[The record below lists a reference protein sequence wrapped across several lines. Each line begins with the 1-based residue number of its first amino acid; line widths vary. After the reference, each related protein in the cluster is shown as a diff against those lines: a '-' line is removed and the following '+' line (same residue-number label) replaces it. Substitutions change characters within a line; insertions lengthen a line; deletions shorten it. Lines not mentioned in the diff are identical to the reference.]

1 MLARRMSIPP
11 TSPSPSPRPQGAD
24 ATDGRTPTHGR
35 ELSEAVRSRIADQ
48 WYAENRE
55 GVDSWNA
62 YLKEH
67 GMPFEDDSLF

>member
-1 MLARRMSIPP
+1 MLTRRILMPP
-11 TSPSPSPRPQGAD
+11 TSSSPSPRPQAAN
-24 ATDGRTPTHGR
+24 ATGVRTSAHGR
-35 ELSEAVRSRIADQ
+35 ELSEAARSRIADQ

-62 YLKEH
+62 TLKEH